1 MSLNKVF
8 SVHFYCET
16 KPNAQAGQRVRAL
29 YIPDSGRAGDRSNQ
43 RKKPEE
49 KKERKEESQQK
60 PWVKT
65 TEKEKVSQMG
75 CITRSSL
82 KALFGT

>member
-29 YIPDSGRAGDRSNQ
+29 HRPDSGRAGDRS
-43 RKKPEE
+43 
-49 KKERKEESQQK
+49 
-60 PWVKT
+60 
-65 TEKEKVSQMG
+65 
-75 CITRSSL
+75 
-82 KALFGT
+82 